1 MASVTSLTASV
12 HQRLATALSATL
24 PTADADP
31 LLRRSDRA
39 DYQAN
44 GILALAKKAKANPRE
59 LATQVVARVESGEL
73 IGEIE
78 VSGPGFLNI
87 TLTDRAITQ
96 NLAARYADDTGRLGV
111 PTAERPGTTVIDYAQ
126 PNVAKEMH
134 VGHLRSAVIG
144 DAVVQILEF
153 TGENVVRRHH
163 IGDWGTQFGML
174 IQYLDEHPHELDH
187 KDARVSGEEAM
198 SNLDR
203 LYKAARKLFDSDEE
217 FKTRARRRVV
227 DLQAGDPH
235 TLATWQKFVDESK
248 IYFFSVFE
256 KLDMEV
262 RDADIVG
269 ESGYNDMLDET
280 CRLLEESGVAVRSE
294 GALCVFFDDVKGPDG
309 NPVPLIVKKSDGGYG
324 YAATDL
330 SAIRDRVFHLKANS
344 LLYVVDARQS
354 LHFKMVFE
362 TARRAGW
369 LNDDDVK
376 AFQLAFGTVLGK
388 DGKPF
393 KTREGETIRL
403 VDLLDEAIDRA
414 TAVVREK
421 AEKVGLTE
429 EEIVEN
435 GRYVGIGAVKY
446 ADLSTSAVRDYK
458 FDLDQMVSL
467 NGDTSVYLQY
477 AYARIQSILRKAG
490 EAGPAAHPELELA
503 PAERALGLHLD
514 QFGEAVAEVAESYE
528 PHKLAAYLFRL
539 ATLLTSF
546 YDQCPVLK
554 AESPAQ
560 VENRLFLVDLTA
572 RTLHRGMALLATR
585 TPSPHAPP
593 PGYRPPAAGRVALRH
608 PRPGRCRCL
617 PLQSLA
623 WRPFPIRCPS
633 WRPTRAGVC
642 SGLNSR
648 FRRGG

>member
-1 MASVTSLTASV
+1 MASVTSLSDNVQQHLAS
-12 HQRLATALSATL
+12 ALSATL
-24 PTADADP
+24 PEAAGADP

-39 DYQAN
+39 DFQAN

-59 LATQVVARVESGEL
+59 LAAQVVSQVVTGDV
-73 IGEIE
+73 IKDVE

-87 TLTDRAITQ
+87 TIADKAITG
-96 NLAARYADDTGRLGV
+96 NLAARYADETGRLGV
-111 PTAERPGTTVIDYAQ
+111 PYAEQPGTTVIDYAQ

-144 DAVVQILEF
+144 DSVVQLLEF

-187 KDARVSGEEAM
+187 KDARVTGEEAM

-203 LYKAARKLFDSDEE
+203 LYKAARKKFDSDEE

-227 DLQAGDPH
+227 DLQAGDEH
-235 TLATWQKFVDESK
+235 TLAMWQRFVDESK

-256 KLDMEV
+256 KLDMEI

-269 ESGYNDMLDET
+269 ESGYNDMLAET

-294 GALCVFFDDVKGPDG
+294 GALCVFFDDIKGPDG
-309 NPVPLIVKKSDGGYG
+309 NPVPLIVQKSDGGYG

-330 SAIRDRVFHLKANS
+330 SAIRDRVFNLKANT
-344 LLYVVDARQS
+344 LLYVVDARQA
-354 LHFKMVFE
+354 LHFRMVFE

-369 LNDDDVK
+369 LNDDVT
-376 AFQLAFGTVLGK
+376 AVQLAFGTVLGK

-393 KTREGETIRL
+393 KTREGETVRL

-414 TAVVREK
+414 SAVVREK
-421 AEKVGLTE
+421 AQDLSE
-429 EEIVEN
+429 EEIAER
-435 GRYVGIGAVKY
+435 GAQVGIGAVKY
-446 ADLSTSAVRDYK
+446 ADLSTSANRDYK

-490 EAGPAAHPELELA
+490 EVSPAAHPELALA
-503 PAERALGLHLD
+503 DAERALGLHLD
-514 QFGEAVAEVAESYE
+514 SFAETVREAAAEYA
-528 PHKLAAYLFRL
+528 PHKLAAYLYQVASL
-539 ATLLTSF
+539 YTTF
-546 YDQCPVLK
+546 YDKCPVLR
-554 AESPAQ
+554 AETPAQ
-560 VENRLFLVDLTA
+560 VENRLFLCDVTA
-572 RTLHRGMALLATR
+572 RTLHRGMALLGIR
-585 TPSPHAPP
+585 TPEK
-593 PGYRPPAAGRVALRH
+593 L
-608 PRPGRCRCL
+608 
-617 PLQSLA
+617 
-623 WRPFPIRCPS
+623 
-633 WRPTRAGVC
+633 
-642 SGLNSR
+642 
-648 FRRGG
+648 

>member
-1 MASVTSLTASV
+1 MASVKSLSDSV
-12 HQRLATALSATL
+12 QQHLAPALSATL
-24 PTADADP
+24 PEAADADP

-39 DYQAN
+39 DFQAN

-59 LATQVVARVESGEL
+59 LAAQVVSQVVTGDL
-73 IGEIE
+73 IEDVE

-87 TLTDRAITQ
+87 TIADKAITG
-96 NLAARYADDTGRLGV
+96 NLAARYADESDRLGV
-111 PTAERPGTTVIDYAQ
+111 PYAEHAGTTVIDYAQ

-144 DAVVQILEF
+144 DSVARLLEF
-153 TGENVVRRHH
+153 TGETVIRRHH

-187 KDARVSGEEAM
+187 KDAQVSGEEAM

-203 LYKAARKLFDSDEE
+203 LYKAARRLFDSDEE

-227 DLQAGDPH
+227 DLQAGDPG
-235 TLATWQKFVDESK
+235 TLATWQRFVDESK

-256 KLDMEV
+256 KLDMRV
-262 RDADIVG
+262 QDADIVG
-269 ESGYNDMLDET
+269 ESGYNDMLAET

-294 GALCVFFDDVKGPDG
+294 GALCVFFEDIKGPDG
-309 NPVPLIVKKSDGGYG
+309 NQVPLIVQKSDGGYG

-330 SAIRDRVFHLKANS
+330 SAIRDRVFNLKAS
-344 LLYVVDARQS
+344 TLLYVVDARQA
-354 LHFKMVFE
+354 LHFRMVFE

-369 LNDDDVK
+369 LGDDVT
-376 AFQLAFGTVLGK
+376 AAQLAFGTVLGK

-393 KTREGETIRL
+393 KTRAGETVKL
-403 VDLLDEAIDRA
+403 QDLLDEAVERA

-421 AEKVGLTE
+421 AGKVGLTE
-429 EEIVEN
+429 QEIVEN
-435 GRYVGIGAVKY
+435 GAYVGVGAVKY

-490 EAGPAAHPELELA
+490 EARPAAHRELELA

-514 QFGEAVAEVAESYE
+514 RFGETVLEAAASYE
-528 PHKLAAYLFRL
+528 PHKLAAYLYQL
-539 ATLLTSF
+539 ASLLTSF
-546 YDQCPVLK
+546 YDHCPVLK
-554 AESPAQ
+554 AQTPEQ
-560 VENRLFLVDLTA
+560 VENRLFLCDVTA
-572 RTLHRGMALLATR
+572 RTLHQGMALLGIR
-585 TPSPHAPP
+585 TPEK
-593 PGYRPPAAGRVALRH
+593 L
-608 PRPGRCRCL
+608 
-617 PLQSLA
+617 
-623 WRPFPIRCPS
+623 
-633 WRPTRAGVC
+633 
-642 SGLNSR
+642 
-648 FRRGG
+648 

>member
-1 MASVTSLTASV
+1 MAPVTSLTASV
-12 HQRLATALSATL
+12 HQRLATALSAAL
-24 PTADADP
+24 PEAADADP

-59 LATQVVARVESGEL
+59 LAGQVVERVDSGEL
-73 IGEIE
+73 IKDVE

-87 TLTDRAITQ
+87 TVTDRAIIA
-96 NLAARYADDTGRLGV
+96 NLAARTDDTDGRLGV
-111 PTAERPGTTVIDYAQ
+111 PHAANPGTTVVDYAQ

-144 DAVVQILEF
+144 DSVVQLLEF

-187 KDARVSGEEAM
+187 KSEQVTGEEAM

-203 LYKAARKLFDSDEE
+203 LYKAARRLFDSDEE
-217 FKTRARRRVV
+217 FKGRARRRVV
-227 DLQAGDPH
+227 DLQAGEPH
-235 TLATWQKFVDESK
+235 TLAAWQKFVDESK
-248 IYFFSVFE
+248 IYFFSVFD
-256 KLDMEV
+256 KLDMEIS
-262 RDADIVG
+262 DPDIVG
-269 ESGYNDMLDET
+269 ESGYNDMLAET

-309 NPVPLIVKKSDGGYG
+309 KPVPLIVQKSDGGYG

-330 SAIRDRVFHLKANS
+330 SAIRDRVFALKANS
-344 LLYVVDARQS
+344 LIYVVDARQA

-369 LNDDDVK
+369 LGDDVH
-376 AFQLAFGTVLGK
+376 AHQLAFGTVLGK

-421 AEKVGLTE
+421 DTQHRLSD
-429 EEIVEN
+429 EEIAER
-435 GRYVGIGAVKY
+435 GTQVGIGAVKY
-446 ADLSTSAVRDYK
+446 ADLSTSANRDYK

-477 AYARIQSILRKAG
+477 AYARIQSILRKSG
-490 EAGPAAHPELELA
+490 EARPAAHPELDLHE
-503 PAERALGLHLD
+503 AERALGLHAD
-514 QFGEAVAEVAESYE
+514 AFAEAVAEAAGEYA
-528 PHKLAAYLFRL
+528 PHKLAAYLYQL
-539 ATLLTSF
+539 ASLYTTF
-546 YDQCPVLK
+546 YDKCPVLK
-554 AESPAQ
+554 AETPEQ
-560 VENRLFLVDLTA
+560 VENRLFLCDATA
-572 RTLHRGMALLATR
+572 RTLHQGMALLGIR
-585 TPSPHAPP
+585 TPE
-593 PGYRPPAAGRVALRH
+593 RL
-608 PRPGRCRCL
+608 
-617 PLQSLA
+617 
-623 WRPFPIRCPS
+623 
-633 WRPTRAGVC
+633 
-642 SGLNSR
+642 
-648 FRRGG
+648 

>member
-1 MASVTSLTASV
+1 MASVTSLTDSVQQHLAS
-12 HQRLATALSATL
+12 ALSATR
-24 PTADADP
+24 PEAAGADP

-39 DYQAN
+39 DFQAN

-59 LATQVVARVESGEL
+59 LAGEVVARITTGDL
-73 IGEIE
+73 IKDVE

-87 TLTDRAITQ
+87 TIADAAITG

-111 PTAERPGTTVIDYAQ
+111 PQAANPGTTVIDYAQ

-144 DAVVQILEF
+144 DSVVQLLEF

-187 KDARVSGEEAM
+187 KAGEVTGEEAM

-227 DLQAGDPH
+227 DLQAGDPA
-235 TLATWQKFVDESK
+235 TLAMWQKFVDESK

-256 KLDMEV
+256 KLDMEI

-269 ESGYNDMLDET
+269 ESGYNDMLAET

-294 GALCVFFDDVKGPDG
+294 GALCVFFEDVKGPDG
-309 NPVPLIVKKSDGGYG
+309 KPVPLIVQKSDGGYG

-330 SAIRDRVFHLKANS
+330 SAIRDRVFNLKANT
-344 LLYVVDARQS
+344 LLYVVDARQA

-369 LNDDDVK
+369 LNDDVH
-376 AFQLAFGTVLGK
+376 AVQLAFGTVLGK

-393 KTREGETIRL
+393 KTRAGETVRL

-414 TAVVREK
+414 SAVVREK
-421 AEKVGLTE
+421 AQDLSE
-429 EEIVEN
+429 EEIAER
-435 GRYVGIGAVKY
+435 GAQVGIGAVKY
-446 ADLSTSAVRDYK
+446 ADLSTSANRDYK

-477 AYARIQSILRKAG
+477 AYARIRSILRKAPEG
-490 EAGPAAHPELELA
+490 VRPVAHPELELA
-503 PAERALGLHLD
+503 EAERALGLHLD
-514 QFGEAVAEVAESYE
+514 GFAETVAEAAREFA
-528 PHKLAAYLFRL
+528 PHKLAAYLYQL
-539 ATLLTSF
+539 ASLYTSF
-546 YDQCPVLK
+546 YDKCPVLK
-554 AESPAQ
+554 ADSPVQ
-560 VENRLFLVDLTA
+560 VENRLFLCDITA
-572 RTLHRGMALLATR
+572 ATLHRGMALLGIR
-585 TPSPHAPP
+585 TPE
-593 PGYRPPAAGRVALRH
+593 RL
-608 PRPGRCRCL
+608 
-617 PLQSLA
+617 
-623 WRPFPIRCPS
+623 
-633 WRPTRAGVC
+633 
-642 SGLNSR
+642 
-648 FRRGG
+648 

>member
-1 MASVTSLTASV
+1 MTSVTSLTDQV
-12 HQRLATALSATL
+12 HQRLANALTATL
-24 PTADADP
+24 PEAAADP

-39 DYQAN
+39 DFQAN
-44 GILALAKKAKANPRE
+44 GILALAKKAKANPRD
-59 LATQVVARVESGEL
+59 LATQVVASVVTGDL
-73 IGEIE
+73 VKDIE

-87 TLTDRAITQ
+87 TITDQAITR
-96 NLAARYADDTGRLGV
+96 NLAERYADDSARLGV
-111 PTAERPGTTVIDYAQ
+111 PLAEHPGTTVIDYAQ

-144 DAVVQILEF
+144 DALVQLLEF
-153 TGENVVRRHH
+153 TGESVVRRHH

-174 IQYLDEHPHELDH
+174 IQYLDEHPGELDH
-187 KDARVSGEEAM
+187 GDAEITGEEAM

-227 DLQAGDPH
+227 DLQAGEPN
-235 TLATWQKFVDESK
+235 TRAAWQKFVDESK

-256 KLDMEV
+256 KLDMEI

-280 CRLLEESGVAVRSE
+280 CRLLEESGVATISN
-294 GALCVFFDDVKGPDG
+294 GALCVFFDEIKGPDG
-309 NPVPLIVKKSDGGYG
+309 NPTPLIVRKSDGGYG

-330 SAIRDRVFHLKANS
+330 SAIRDRVFNLKATN
-344 LLYVVDARQS
+344 LLYVVDVRQS

-362 TARRAGW
+362 TAKRAGW
-369 LNDDDVK
+369 LNDDVT
-376 AFQLAFGTVLGK
+376 AYQLAFGTILGK

-393 KTREGETIRL
+393 KTREGVSVKLE
-403 VDLLDEAIDRA
+403 DLLDEAVQRA
-414 TAVVREK
+414 TAVVRDK

-429 EEIVEN
+429 REIVDN
-435 GRYVGIGAVKY
+435 GRDVGIGAVKY

-467 NGDTSVYLQY
+467 SGDTSVYLQY

-490 EAGPAAHPELELA
+490 EARPSAHPELELA

-514 QFGEAVAEVAESYE
+514 QFGEVIAESAKEYA
-528 PHKLAAYLFRL
+528 PHKLTAYLYQL
-539 ATLLTSF
+539 ASTLTTF
-546 YDQCPVLK
+546 YDQCHVL
-554 AESPAQ
+554 SPDNAPEV

-572 RTLHRGMALLATR
+572 RTLQRGMALLGIR
-585 TPSPHAPP
+585 TPE
-593 PGYRPPAAGRVALRH
+593 RL
-608 PRPGRCRCL
+608 
-617 PLQSLA
+617 
-623 WRPFPIRCPS
+623 
-633 WRPTRAGVC
+633 
-642 SGLNSR
+642 
-648 FRRGG
+648 

>member
-12 HQRLATALSATL
+12 HQRLADALSAAL
-24 PTADADP
+24 PEAGAADP

-39 DYQAN
+39 DFQAN

-59 LATQVVARVESGEL
+59 LATQVVARVESGDV
-73 IGEIE
+73 IQDIE

-87 TLTDRAITQ
+87 TISDGAITRT
-96 NLAARYADDTGRLGV
+96 LAARYADAARLGV
-111 PTAERPGTTVIDYAQ
+111 PFAEHPGTTVIDYAQ

-144 DAVVQILEF
+144 DAVVQLLEF
-153 TGENVVRRHH
+153 TGESVVRRHH

-174 IQYLDEHPHELDH
+174 IQYLDEHPGELDH
-187 KDARVSGEEAM
+187 KDAEVTGEEAM

-203 LYKAARKLFDSDEE
+203 LYKTARKLFDSDEE

-227 DLQAGDPH
+227 DLQAGEPR
-235 TLATWQKFVDESK
+235 TLAAWQKFVDESK

-256 KLDMEV
+256 KLDMEI

-280 CRLLEESGVAVRSE
+280 CRLLEESGVAEISD
-294 GALCVFFDDVKGPDG
+294 GALCVFFDDIKGPDG
-309 NPVPLIVKKSDGGYG
+309 NRVPLIVRKSDGGYG

-330 SAIRDRVFHLKANS
+330 SAIRDRVFGLKAS
-344 LLYVVDARQS
+344 TLLYVVDARQS
-354 LHFKMVFE
+354 LHFRMVFE

-369 LNDDDVK
+369 LGDDVT

-393 KTREGETIRL
+393 KTREGETVKL
-403 VDLLDEAIDRA
+403 EDLLDEAVQRA

-421 AEKVGLTE
+421 AEKVGLSE
-429 EEIVEN
+429 REIVEN
-435 GRYVGIGAVKY
+435 GRYVGVGAVKY

-490 EAGPAAHPELELA
+490 DARPGAHPELELA

-514 QFGEAVAEVAESYE
+514 RFGEEVTEAAKEYA
-528 PHKLAAYLFRL
+528 PHKLAAYLYQL
-539 ATLLTSF
+539 ASHLTTF
-546 YDQCPVLK
+546 YDQCQVL
-554 AESPAQ
+554 SPDNAPEV

-572 RTLHRGMALLATR
+572 RTLHNGMALLGIR
-585 TPSPHAPP
+585 TPD
-593 PGYRPPAAGRVALRH
+593 RL
-608 PRPGRCRCL
+608 
-617 PLQSLA
+617 
-623 WRPFPIRCPS
+623 
-633 WRPTRAGVC
+633 
-642 SGLNSR
+642 
-648 FRRGG
+648 

>member
-1 MASVTSLTASV
+1 MASVTSLSDSVQQHLAS
-12 HQRLATALSATL
+12 ALSAAL
-24 PTADADP
+24 PEAAGADP

-59 LATQVVARVESGEL
+59 LATQVVAGIVTGEV
-73 IGEIE
+73 IADVE

-87 TLTDRAITQ
+87 TVADKAITE

-111 PTAERPGTTVIDYAQ
+111 PYAAHPGTTVIDYAQ

-144 DAVVQILEF
+144 DAMVRLLEF

-187 KDARVSGEEAM
+187 KESEVSGEEAM

-203 LYKAARKLFDSDEE
+203 LYKTARRLFDSDEE

-227 DLQAGDPH
+227 DLQAGDEK
-235 TLATWQKFVDESK
+235 TLAIWQKFVDESK
-248 IYFFSVFE
+248 IYFFSVFD

-262 RDADIVG
+262 RDPDIVG
-269 ESGYNDMLDET
+269 ESGYNDMLAET

-294 GALCVFFDDVKGPDG
+294 GALCVFFDDIKGPEG
-309 NPVPLIVKKSDGGYG
+309 NPVPLIVQKSDGGYG

-330 SAIRDRVFHLKANS
+330 SAIRDRVFNLKATT
-344 LLYVVDARQS
+344 LLYVVDARQA
-354 LHFKMVFE
+354 LHFRMVFE

-369 LNDDDVK
+369 LNDDVT
-376 AFQLAFGTVLGK
+376 AVQLAFGTVLGK

-393 KTREGETIRL
+393 KTREGETVKL
-403 VDLLDEAIDRA
+403 ENLLDEAVERA

-421 AEKVGLTE
+421 AGKVGLTE
-429 EEIVEN
+429 DEIVEN
-435 GRYVGIGAVKY
+435 GRYVGVGAVKY

-490 EAGPAAHPELELA
+490 EARPAAHPELALA

-514 QFGEAVAEVAESYE
+514 QFAETVLEVAAARE
-528 PHKLAAYLFRL
+528 PHKMAAYLYQL
-539 ATLLTSF
+539 ASLLTTF

-554 AESPAQ
+554 ADSPAQ
-560 VENRLFLVDLTA
+560 VANRLFLVDLTA
-572 RTLHRGMALLATR
+572 RTLHEGMALLGIR
-585 TPSPHAPP
+585 TP
-593 PGYRPPAAGRVALRH
+593 GKL
-608 PRPGRCRCL
+608 
-617 PLQSLA
+617 
-623 WRPFPIRCPS
+623 
-633 WRPTRAGVC
+633 
-642 SGLNSR
+642 
-648 FRRGG
+648 